1 MVKVPDIKNMTV
13 PEVIL
18 MITVYLDSEK
28 DDPIY
33 MQLYAHVKNMIEQDE
48 LKAHERLPSKRK
60 LAKHLEVSVMT
71 VEKSYQQ
78 LMLEGYVYAL
88 EKKGYFVEDYQSLKT
103 DVVEQQ
109 DRRPEKKKEKETTYR
124 FAFDTNV
131 VDTAKFPHDTWAK
144 LAREVLSENHH
155 EMLNVTHAQGLSD
168 LRVEIR
174 KYLAQYRG
182 VDVSERRI
190 VIGSGTESLI
200 GLLIQMIGRSRRYA
214 AEDPGYGKI
223 RDVYVAS
230 GVELRLMSLDDKGVR
245 VNDLEEEFIDVMH
258 VTPSH
263 QFPLGI
269 VMPIKR
275 RSELLS
281 WANRKENR
289 YIIEDDYDSE
299 FRFQGKPIP
308 ALLGLDH
315 QEKVI
320 YMNTFTK
327 SLAPSFRISY
337 LVLPEHMMKT
347 FDRVSSFQGCSVPN
361 FEQYILY
368 KFMAGGYFE
377 RHINRMRNAYKAKR
391 DAIIACFKSAM
402 DRDLIVIRGA
412 DAGLHFILEVRN
424 GMSEREL
431 VDRAK
436 EKGIRVTGLNAYYR
450 QASTDRPSLVIGYSG
465 LSEKA
470 IGVATRQ
477 LIDAWKLG
485 SS

>member
-1 MVKVPDIKNMTV
+1 
-13 PEVIL
+13 
-18 MITVYLDSEK
+18 MITVYLDPKE
-28 DDPIY
+28 DMPVY
-33 MQLYAHVKNMIEQDE
+33 MQIYTHIKHMIEKGE

-60 LAKHLEVSVMT
+60 FAKHLEISVMT
-71 VEKSYQQ
+71 VETSYQQ

-103 DVVEQQ
+103 HDMRQEADV
-109 DRRPEKKKEKETTYR
+109 PKKETEDDQPYR

-144 LAREVLSENHH
+144 LARVVLSENHH
-155 EMLNVTHAQGLSD
+155 EMLNVTHAQGLLD
-168 LRVEIR
+168 LRIEIK

-182 VDVSERRI
+182 INVSERRI

-200 GLLIQMIGRSRRYA
+200 GLIIQMLGRNRCYGV
-214 AEDPGYGKI
+214 EDPGYGKI
-223 RDVYVAS
+223 RDIYTAS
-230 GVELRLMSLDDKGVR
+230 GVKLRLMSLDDKGVQ
-245 VNDLEEEFIDVMH
+245 VDDLERKAIDVIH
-258 VTPSH
+258 ITPSH

-275 RSELLS
+275 RSECLS
-281 WANRKENR
+281 WAKRKEHR
-289 YIIEDDYDSE
+289 YVIEDDYDSE

-308 ALLGLDH
+308 ALMGLD
-315 QEKVI
+315 QDEKII

-337 LVLPEHMMKT
+337 LVLPEHLLKSYEAI
-347 FDRVSSFQGCSVPN
+347 SSYQGCSVPN

-391 DAIIACFKSAM
+391 DAMIACLKAASE
-402 DRDLIVIRGA
+402 RDLIEIRGA
-412 DAGLHFILEVRN
+412 DAGLHFILEVKN

-431 VDRAK
+431 IERAK
-436 EKGIRVTGLNAYYR
+436 EKGIRVTGLESYYK
-450 QASTDRPSLVIGYSG
+450 QASENRPALVIGYSG
-465 LSEKA
+465 LSEKEIERA
-470 IGVATRQ
+470 VDD
-477 LIDAWKLG
+477 LIEAWELR
-485 SS
+485 